1 MQIRPRRT
9 KVASN
14 DFLLPR
20 LSNLTEEGIQD
31 IIKSRISQKDFSD
44 FLEKKINEDT
54 IEDYRKLLEL
64 KGNLYAIP
72 GEPSSNKI
80 ENDKKRKYLFDL
92 IMVVLY
98 EELLTYNQ
106 IISVVQTNG
115 VLISINI
122 FEKMVVLEYELFIL
136 TKNITETTKTFFKK
150 YIADNLINI
159 YHSTKNFSSYRNLAN
174 IEEELQKIYTATLAA
189 TPYSGT
195 LPSILSSIGDF
206 NYKSLVRINGQ
217 LATVEKENQSKYLFI
232 LNYNS
237 YEDEEENIIYDRSY
251 IRKYWALTDKN
262 AYYIKNGIK
271 IYFDGL
277 TDYSYY
283 ELFDSEYNEDYAEA
297 HNFLTKLWENITQ
310 RTINY

>member
-1 MQIRPRRT
+1 MQIRPRKT
-9 KVASN
+9 KVALN

-20 LSNLTEEGIQD
+20 LSNLTQEGIQD
-31 IIKSRISQKDFSD
+31 VIKSRISQKDFSD

-72 GEPSSNKI
+72 GETSSTKLG
-80 ENDKKRKYLFDL
+80 NDNIRKYLFDL

-106 IISVVQTNG
+106 IISLIQSSG
-115 VLISINI
+115 VLTSVNI

-136 TKNITETTKTFFKK
+136 TKNITETTQTFFKT
-150 YIADNLINI
+150 YIADNLIEI

-174 IEEELQKIYTATLAA
+174 VEEELQKIYTATLAA
-189 TPYSGT
+189 APFSGT
-195 LPSILSSIGDF
+195 LPTVLSSIGDF
-206 NYKSLVRINGQ
+206 DYKLLVRINGQ
-217 LATVEKENQSKYLFI
+217 SATVEKENQSKYLFI

-237 YEDEEENIIYDRSY
+237 TSSFFDKSY
-251 IRKYWALTDKN
+251 IRKYWALTNKN
-262 AYYIKNGIK
+262 AYYIKDGIR

-277 TDYSYY
+277 TAYSYY
-283 ELFDSEYNEDYAEA
+283 GLFSSSFSSNYKLA
-297 HNFLTKLWENITQ
+297 HDFLTKLWENITQ

>member
-1 MQIRPRRT
+1 MQIRPRKT
-9 KVASN
+9 KVALN

-20 LSNLTEEGIQD
+20 LSNLTQEGIQD
-31 IIKSRISQKDFSD
+31 VIKSRISQKDFSD

-72 GEPSSNKI
+72 GETSSTKLG
-80 ENDKKRKYLFDL
+80 NDNIRKYLFDL

-106 IISVVQTNG
+106 IISLIQSSG
-115 VLISINI
+115 VLTSVNI

-136 TKNITETTKTFFKK
+136 TKNITETTQTFFKT
-150 YIADNLINI
+150 YIADNLIEI

-174 IEEELQKIYTATLAA
+174 VEEELQKIYTATLAA

-217 LATVEKENQSKYLFI
+217 SATVEKENQSKYLFI

-237 YEDEEENIIYDRSY
+237 TSSFFDKSY
-251 IRKYWALTDKN
+251 IRKYWALTNKN
-262 AYYIKNGIK
+262 AYYIKDGIR

-277 TDYSYY
+277 TAYSYY
-283 ELFDSEYNEDYAEA
+283 GLFSSSFSSNYKLA
-297 HNFLTKLWENITQ
+297 HDFLTKLWENITQ

>member
-44 FLEKKINEDT
+44 FFKKKINEDT

-72 GEPSSNKI
+72 GETSSNKI

-98 EELLTYNQ
+98 EELLIYNQ

-115 VLISINI
+115 VLTSIDI

-136 TKNITETTKTFFKK
+136 TKNITETTKTFFKT

-159 YHSTKNFSSYRNLAN
+159 YHSTKNFSSYRDLAN

-237 YEDEEENIIYDRSY
+237 TSSFFDRSY
-251 IRKYWALTDKN
+251 IRKYWALTNKN
-262 AYYIKNGIK
+262 AYYIKDGIR

-277 TDYSYY
+277 TAYSYY
-283 ELFDSEYNEDYAEA
+283 GLFSSSFSSNYKLA
-297 HNFLTKLWENITQ
+297 HDFLTKLWENITQ